1 MTLRFRDR
9 TEAGCRLA
17 ARLENYSNHPEAVVL
32 ALPRGGVPVG
42 YEVAQALHLPLD
54 ICLVRKLGTPKQP
67 ELAMGA
73 IAPGRIMVLNND
85 VLQQLRIPRAQL
97 LQVAAQEKQELERR
111 MHLYR
116 GQRPP
121 LDLHDR
127 LVILVDDGIATSST
141 LRAAIAFVQQQG
153 PQGIIVAAPVGA
165 VSTCEALSRI
175 VQQVVCLST
184 PEPLHSIGLWYEDFA
199 QTSDAEV
206 CDLLKRAAQLPQV
219 PDSTDSLSCSG

>member
-9 TEAGCRLA
+9 TEAGRRLA
-17 ARLENYSNHPEAVVL
+17 TRLEAYYNHPEAVVL
-32 ALPRGGVPVG
+32 ALPRGGVPVA
-42 YEVAQALHLPLD
+42 YEIAQALHLPLD

-85 VLQQLRIPRAQL
+85 VLQQLQISRSEL
-97 LQVAAQEKQELERR
+97 LQVASQEKQELDRR
-111 MHLYR
+111 MQLYR
-116 GQRPP
+116 RQRPP
-121 LDLHDR
+121 LDLHNR

-141 LRAAIAFVQQQG
+141 LRAAIAWVQQQG
-153 PQGIIVAAPVGA
+153 AKAIIVAAPVGA
-165 VSTCEALSRI
+165 VSTCESLRRL

-184 PEPLHSIGLWYEDFA
+184 PDPLHSIGLWYEDFS

-206 CDLLKRAAQLPQV
+206 CDLLKRSSQLPI
-219 PDSTDSLSCSG
+219 